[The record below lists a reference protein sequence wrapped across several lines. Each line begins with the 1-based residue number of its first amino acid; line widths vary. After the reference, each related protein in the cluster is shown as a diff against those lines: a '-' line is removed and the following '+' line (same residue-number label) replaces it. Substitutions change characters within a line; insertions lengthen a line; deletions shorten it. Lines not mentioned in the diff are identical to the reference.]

1 MDSPQCV
8 VAFDA
13 AVEDL
18 LLNALILTTPSF
30 YLPFKLEVG
39 AGAMGT
45 GVVQLQDRPCSLS

>member
-45 GVVQLQDRPCSLS
+45 GVVQLQDRLCSLS